1 MEVQR
6 RKERER
12 RERKEREM
20 AKCLKEESSL
30 REQLIRN
37 VQELEQKK
45 LEVQRQILLRTIN
58 RGSSNSV
65 GPPSQLKSAVV
76 IPN

>member
-1 MEVQR
+1 MQ
-6 RKERER
+6 ER
-12 RERKEREM
+12 REREKKERKGRER
-20 AKCLKEESSL
+20 AKCLKEETSL

-45 LEVQRQILLRTIN
+45 LEVQRQLLLSTLN
-58 RGSSNSV
+58 NSASSSSV
-65 GPPSQLKSAVV
+65 GQLKSAVV